1 MAPLPYGVPDI
12 QDNPD
17 GWGPC
22 AVPEHLKDVPF
33 APFSKGDKL
42 GKAAD
47 WTQQAYQRNQ
57 GRFGANP
64 ANAVFQ
70 FFHTEEEDSFHL
82 VDNRPAKATKFGQR
96 RFQQNKFAQQRRERE
111 AARAEREKREG
122 GGPRQQQKKNP
133 WQQHWREQQRQV
145 QYSSS
150 VDIRPEWA
158 VKEQIP
164 FASLAKLTC
173 SVGEPKDMYAA
184 GQLEYYDKAYDKLTT
199 RQEKPLERTKRAFR
213 SVSTSDDPIIRNLA
227 SEDAGRVFVTDSIL
241 TTIMC
246 AAKSVYSWDVVV
258 TRVGDK
264 LFFDKREGSSLDLLT
279 VNETAPEQVPEDK
292 DNINGVQQLSL
303 EATMI
308 NQNLSQQL
316 LVKAG
321 DKFNL
326 GNNNPF
332 GDGREELA
340 SVGYKYRRWALNAEA
355 GIDIVVRCEIDGVIN
370 NKGEDQLLS
379 IKALNEFD
387 LRATD
392 WRKKLE
398 SQRGAVLAFETK
410 NNLAKIAKWTM
421 CALLAGADM
430 VKLGYVSRAGP
441 KDNSNHVILGTQTSK
456 PRDLATQMSL
466 NPDHCWGIVRALV
479 DMLMRQPE
487 GKYLLVKDPNKDL
500 LRLYAVPEDAFETNY
515 VEEPLADADEVP
527 ADAAPAAAADEAGD
541 PGSP

>member
-1 MAPLPYGVPDI
+1 MALPYSVPDI

-22 AVPEHLKDVPF
+22 SVPEHLKDVPF
-33 APFSKGDKL
+33 APFSKSDKL

-57 GRFGANP
+57 GRYGQQPGAV
-64 ANAVFQ
+64 NAVFQ

-82 VDNRPAKATKFGQR
+82 VDNRPAKATRFGAR
-96 RFQQNKFAQQRRERE
+96 RFPANRFAQQRRERE
-111 AARAEREKREG
+111 AARAERERREG
-122 GGPRQQQKKNP
+122 AAAPQKQQKRNP
-133 WQQHWREQQRQV
+133 WQNMHWREQQRQQL

-164 FASLAKLTC
+164 FQNLAKLNC
-173 SVGEPKDMYAA
+173 SVGAPEDLHAA
-184 GQLEYYDKAYDKLTT
+184 GSLEYYDKAYDKLTT
-199 RQEKPLERTKRAFR
+199 RQEKPLVRSKRVFR
-213 SVSTSDDPIIRNLA
+213 SVSTSDDPIIRSLA
-227 SEDAGRVFVTDSIL
+227 SEDAARVFATDAIL

-246 AAKSVYSWDVVV
+246 AGKSVYSWDVVV

-264 LFFDKREGSSLDLLT
+264 LFFDKREGGSLDQLT

-303 EATMI
+303 EATAV
-308 NQNLSQQL
+308 NRHLSQQL
-316 LVKAG
+316 LAHDG
-321 DKFNL
+321 NKFSL
-326 GNNNPF
+326 GNPNPF
-332 GDGREELA
+332 AGQGEELA
-340 SVGYKYRRWALNAEA
+340 SVGYKYRRWSLNPEA
-355 GIDIVVRCEIDGVIN
+355 GVDIVVRCEVDAVIN
-370 NKGEDQLLS
+370 NKGEDQLLA

-410 NNLAKIAKWTM
+410 NNLTKIAKWTM
-421 CALLAGADM
+421 AALLGGAELI
-430 VKLGYVSRAGP
+430 KLGYVSRAGP
-441 KDNSNHVILGTQTSK
+441 KDNANHVILGTQTSK
-456 PRDLATQMSL
+456 PRDLAAQMSL
-466 NPDHCWGIVRALV
+466 SPDHCWGVVRALV
-479 DMLMRQPE
+479 DMLLAQPE
-487 GKYLLVKDPNKDL
+487 GRYLLVKDPNKEL

-527 ADAAPAAAADEAGD
+527 AEAPAAADEAAD
-541 PGSP
+541 E